1 MKKASTKTTTKAP
14 AKSTAKTASKSTDK
28 KVPAK
33 KASAKKA
40 AAKKT
45 ITKTVPVQ
53 KTQATVFSK
62 NDKLNKLERALAE
75 KQISREEYEL
85 WKEVYAKEVP
95 FDKYAVEE
103 NYRPRK
109 TKRRRAY

>member
-1 MKKASTKTTTKAP
+1 MKKATAKATAKTTVKSTAKKAP
-14 AKSTAKTASKSTDK
+14 AKKA
-28 KVPAK
+28 PAK
-33 KASAKKA
+33 KTVAKNDTT
-40 AAKKT
+40 KKT
-45 ITKTVPVQ
+45 GTPV
-53 KTQATVFSK
+53 SGK
-62 NDKLNKLERALAE
+62 NEKLNKLERALAE
-75 KQISREEYEL
+75 RQISREEYEM

>member
-1 MKKASTKTTTKAP
+1 MKKATAKATAKTSAKTTVKSTAKKAP
-14 AKSTAKTASKSTDK
+14 AKKA
-28 KVPAK
+28 PAK
-33 KASAKKA
+33 KT

-45 ITKTVPVQ
+45 ITKTVSVQ
-53 KTQATVFSK
+53 KTQIAGSVKS
-62 NDKLNKLERALAE
+62 DKLNKLERALAE
-75 KQISREEYEL
+75 RKISREEYDM

-103 NYRPRK
+103 DYRPRK